1 MDWKNPVRAA
11 SKLGHL
17 ALALAACGAIGA
29 CTTSSEQI
37 RGDVQPLGGDRFR
50 YVSTATMMH
59 PIDSRQGEHFRM
71 KQLVE
76 LLQQRGLCPGGHV
89 IESRDPPLFFNK
101 DSRYEYA
108 VRDVTYVGRCKA

>member
-1 MDWKNPVRAA
+1 VRAA
-11 SKLGHL
+11 SKRTALGL
-17 ALALAACGAIGA
+17 AVCGTVAA

-37 RGDVQPLGGDRFR
+37 RGDVQPIGADKFR

-59 PIDSRQGEHFRM
+59 PIDSRQGEHYRM
-71 KQLVE
+71 TSLAA
-76 LLQQRGLCPGGHV
+76 LLQQRGLCPGGYV

-108 VRDVTYVGRCKA
+108 VRDVTYVGRCK

>member
-1 MDWKNPVRAA
+1 VRVA
-11 SKLGHL
+11 SKRTHAL
-17 ALALAACGAIGA
+17 LALAACSVLAA

-37 RGDVQPLGGDRFR
+37 RGDVQPIASDKFR

-59 PIDSRQGEHFRM
+59 PVDSRQGEHYRM
-71 KQLVE
+71 TNLAS
-76 LLQQRGLCPGGHV
+76 LLQQRGLCPGGYV

-108 VRDVTYVGRCKA
+108 VRDVTYIGRCK